1 MIGVPSNGRQPNDR
15 RPKDQHAMAEPKAN
29 GKPVRIGIAGLGR
42 SGWNIHAKTL
52 RAHPGLFEIASVMD
66 PDADRRREAERE
78 LGSTSHQDFEGLI
91 GEPDLD
97 VIVIASPSH
106 LHCAHAL
113 ASIAQGRHV
122 VVEKPFAMDADE
134 ADKMID
140 AAEHA
145 GVVLA
150 PFQNRRYEPHF
161 RKVLDLVRSGALGDV
176 LQIRMCWHRFTR
188 RWDWQAMKQFGGGAL
203 FNNGTHL
210 LDQAM
215 DFFEGIEEP
224 EIMLDLHRGLSM
236 GDAEEHMKLVL
247 RSPGL
252 PTVDIEYSNACAFEQ
267 DRWHI
272 MGTAGGLTG
281 TQTHLD
287 WKTVDWATMPERVVD
302 EGPAAGRKYPAEEIR
317 WENFSWDAPESGP
330 TPYEM
335 FYFELY
341 NAVRTGSAMLVTPE
355 SVRRYVRV
363 LDRCRAGFEAVS

>member
-1 MIGVPSNGRQPNDR
+1 MIGIPDNG
-15 RPKDQHAMAEPKAN
+15 QHAGIAEPKPD
-29 GKPVRIGIAGLGR
+29 GVPVRVGIAGLGR

-52 RAHPGLFEIASVMD
+52 RAHPRHFTIASVMD
-66 PDADRRREAERE
+66 PDEDRRAEAMAE
-78 LGSTSHQDFEGLI
+78 LGCAAHEDFAGLV

-106 LHCAHAL
+106 LHCAHTL
-113 ASIAQGRHV
+113 ASVAEGRHV

-134 ADKMID
+134 ADTMID

-161 RKVLDLVRSGALGDV
+161 RRVLDLVRSGSLGEV
-176 LQIRMCWHRFTR
+176 LQIRMCWHRFSR
-188 RWDWQAMKQFGGGAL
+188 RWDWQAMKQYGGGAL

-215 DFFEGIEEP
+215 DFLDGVDEP
-224 EIMLDLHRGLSM
+224 EIMLDLRRGLSM

-247 RSPGL
+247 RSPGA
-252 PTVDIEYSNACAFEQ
+252 PTLDLEYTNACAFEQ

-272 MGTAGGLTG
+272 MGTGGGITG
-281 TQTHLD
+281 TPEHLE
-287 WKTVDWATMPERVVD
+287 WKTVDWSKMPERVVD
-302 EGPAAGRKYPAEEIR
+302 EGPAAGRKYPAEDIL
-317 WENFSWDAPESGP
+317 WDTHSWDAPSSGP
-330 TPYEM
+330 NPYEM